1 MRIEIP
7 ILLVMAVMVA
17 GCGATAA
24 KNQDPA
30 PPADVVDNSTSSGSE
45 STTFGLDDQQGGVSS
60 EEFGNGAGASGAMA
74 DEQDLLSQR
83 SIYFEYDS
91 DLITEDYRMV
101 IEAHA
106 RFLNDH
112 PSLSISLEGHADERG
127 SREYNLALGE
137 KRSLAV
143 GRMFS
148 LLGLS
153 QSRINSL
160 SYGEERPQASG
171 GDEASWRLNRRVD
184 LVY

>member
-7 ILLVMAVMVA
+7 ILLVVAVVVSS
-17 GCGATAA
+17 CGATAA
-24 KNQDPA
+24 KKEDAANPVV
-30 PPADVVDNSTSSGSE
+30 VVDGSTSSGSE
-45 STTFGLDDQQGGVSS
+45 STTFGIDDQQYGVTS
-60 EEFGNGAGASGAMA
+60 EEFRSGAAGAMA
-74 DEQDLLSQR
+74 DGKDLLSQR

-91 DLITEDYRMV
+91 DLITEDYRRV

-106 RFLNDH
+106 RFLNEQ
-112 PSLSISLEGHADERG
+112 SNLSVSLEGHADERG

-137 KRSLAV
+137 KRALAV
-143 GRMFS
+143 ARMLS

-160 SYGEERPQASG
+160 SYGEERPQAQAN
-171 GDEASWRLNRRVD
+171 DEASWRLNRRVD